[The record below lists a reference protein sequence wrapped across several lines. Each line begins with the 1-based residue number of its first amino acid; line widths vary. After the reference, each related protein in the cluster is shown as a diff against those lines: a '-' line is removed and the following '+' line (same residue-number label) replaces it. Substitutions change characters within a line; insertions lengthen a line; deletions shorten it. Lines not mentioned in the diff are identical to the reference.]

1 MRIQTEASKDDVMQN
16 INVLIKGTE
25 KQTVK
30 VEDTTK
36 KLEKNHQSLKQ
47 AIETLNTQLLE
58 INQKEANLLQ
68 EKMRKNVGHDH
79 QQYEQEKHQ
88 IYTANYALKTNI
100 NKKLT
105 LRQKQKYEI
114 DIKLN
119 QAKEQLDQFKKNK
132 KMYEAIVLE
141 RRRFLTYQYMHRSPN
156 DVEEMVK
163 ALYGHFENIRRTCFS
178 ALSENNYSGVGSL

>member
-1 MRIQTEASKDDVMQN
+1 
-16 INVLIKGTE
+16 
-25 KQTVK
+25 
-30 VEDTTK
+30 
-36 KLEKNHQSLKQ
+36 
-47 AIETLNTQLLE
+47 
-58 INQKEANLLQ
+58 
-68 EKMRKNVGHDH
+68 MRKNVGHDH

-141 RRRFLTYQYMHRSPN
+141 RRRFLTY
-156 DVEEMVK
+156 
-163 ALYGHFENIRRTCFS
+163 
-178 ALSENNYSGVGSL
+178 